1 MLLSY
6 CPASKN
12 EYCWLIKLYEHFLS
26 EAMTEI
32 HGRNN
37 CWWISISWQTNHR
50 HIKKRRLITVQSQTW
65 VTRRH
70 RWLLY
75 THLYMENDLHDNQ
88 WNNRFLAVGI
98 CIFSWLGTQIETL
111 KDCNAELQ
119 GGLEK
124 GGFSLN
130 EECWKG
136 CIDVP
141 PSEPGTWAF
150 SRRSLTWK
158 MNRRGIVEGRHSEDR
173 CKQGYAGVPLLSLI
187 TG

>member
-37 CWWISISWQTNHR
+37 CWWISISWHTNHR

-75 THLYMENDLHDNQ
+75 THVYMENDLHDNQ
-88 WNNRFLAVGI
+88 WTNRFLAVGI

-124 GGFSLN
+124 GASLWMKN
-130 EECWKG
+130 AG
-136 CIDVP
+136 
-141 PSEPGTWAF
+141 
-150 SRRSLTWK
+150 
-158 MNRRGIVEGRHSEDR
+158 RGASM
-173 CKQGYAGVPLLSLI
+173 VPLLSLVPELFHGGALLERW
-187 TG
+187 TAGV